1 MTREDLVIMKYLLPK
16 LEARRL
22 EIEAKLRKENPC
34 WPFAYNQQFIDD
46 VKKWHEDSLLE
57 HGNQ

>member
-1 MTREDLVIMKYLLPK
+1 LPK